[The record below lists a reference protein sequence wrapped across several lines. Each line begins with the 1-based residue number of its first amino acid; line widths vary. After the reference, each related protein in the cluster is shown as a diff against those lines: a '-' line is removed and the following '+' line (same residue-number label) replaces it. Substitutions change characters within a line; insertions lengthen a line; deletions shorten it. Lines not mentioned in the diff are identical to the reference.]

1 MGRYISPGHVLLRR
15 NPACAATRCT
25 LLVPSSVSP
34 ACATGISI
42 RPFSLAI
49 TCVTLDPDFFEAT
62 TGGTYFCWLRFR
74 LLHVFP
80 PSPSRS
86 RVHAQ
91 PCGLLCLPHSQ
102 NRQSQVPRSVSH
114 SGETRG
120 EVKSA
125 PGWEGEHFRVSHP
138 ALVRT
143 MGMKA
148 SLTCCLPVLR
158 EATRPTTVQAPFAS
172 TIVVSTSC

>member
-15 NPACAATRCT
+15 NPARAATRGT

-42 RPFSLAI
+42 SPFSLAI

-62 TGGTYFCWLRFR
+62 TGGTYCCWLRFR
-74 LLHVFP
+74 LFHVFP

-91 PCGLLCLPHSQ
+91 PCGLLYLPHGQDRQNKISCGISQ
-102 NRQSQVPRSVSH
+102 
-114 SGETRG
+114 RG
-120 EVKSA
+120 KNEEK
-125 PGWEGEHFRVSHP
+125 
-138 ALVRT
+138 
-143 MGMKA
+143 
-148 SLTCCLPVLR
+148 
-158 EATRPTTVQAPFAS
+158 
-172 TIVVSTSC
+172 